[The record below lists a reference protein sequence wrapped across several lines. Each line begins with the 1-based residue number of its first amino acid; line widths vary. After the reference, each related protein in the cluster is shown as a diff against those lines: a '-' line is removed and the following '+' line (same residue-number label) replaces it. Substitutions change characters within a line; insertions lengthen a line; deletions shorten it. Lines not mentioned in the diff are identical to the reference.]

1 MEQRQLGYCV
11 VSGFN
16 SRLEQSVFRFLRQD
30 VQQPIVYVLGRGI
43 QPTLPFD
50 YERDIQLGRLLFV
63 SPFEASVSTVT
74 PETSDIRDLLLVEL
88 AERFFIPYVTPGGNL
103 ERLLQSE
110 AARRKPII
118 TLDLPQNEALLRS
131 GARIYQ
137 PPGLLAHSVGAP
149 QPNLS

>member
-30 VQQPIVYVLGRGI
+30 LQQPIVYVLGRGI
-43 QPTLPFD
+43 QPNLPFD

-63 SPFEASVSTVT
+63 SPFEPSVSTVT
-74 PETSDIRDLLLVEL
+74 QEAADIRDLLLVEL

-110 AARRKPII
+110 AARCKPII
-118 TLDLPQNEALLRS
+118 TLDLPQNEALLRC
-131 GARIYQ
+131 GAHIYQ
-137 PPGLLAHSVGAP
+137 PPGLLTHSVAAP